1 MGVGIGLRRD
11 EKGFTGLEA
20 AIVLIAFVVVAAVF
34 SYVMLGA
41 GFFTTQKSKQVVDT
55 GVKQASSSLT
65 LDGQYI
71 YLDAS
76 ENAGGK
82 TGSNGKVGAIF
93 FYVTQT
99 AGGSPVDLE
108 KTSIAIT
115 TASGYKQV
123 FFKPLIAEG
132 DYVYHERNKAPPN
145 SGELLRKS
153 SGDSIDSIQHLR
165 GNPSL
170 GGQVNVS
177 INSEWCNGTVEKIT
191 SIYLKYNDTT
201 NKTDYYMPA
210 VSVYIN
216 STDDNDNF
224 DNCTFITSKGW
235 WYEPVV
241 GDRDN
246 VVEAN
251 EKYKIIIAASV
262 TNSTISNIVWKVTS
276 PPWEEIGDIKPN
288 DVITIEVRPPI
299 GAPLSI
305 TKQLPPSFTNL
316 TYV

>member
-1 MGVGIGLRRD
+1 MRFRRN

-71 YLDAS
+71 YLNCTS
-76 ENAGGK
+76 EAGGE
-82 TGSNGKVGAIF
+82 TGSNGKVGQIY

-99 AGGSPVDLE
+99 AGGSPVDLN

-115 TASGYKQV
+115 TAGGYKQV
-123 FFKPLIAEG
+123 F
-132 DYVYHERNKAPPN
+132 
-145 SGELLRKS
+145 
-153 SGDSIDSIQHLR
+153 
-165 GNPSL
+165 
-170 GGQVNVS
+170 
-177 INSEWCNGTVEKIT
+177 
-191 SIYLKYNDTT
+191 YNET
-201 NKTDYYMPA
+201 
-210 VSVYIN
+210 N
-216 STDDNDNF
+216 STDW
-224 DNCTFITSKGW
+224 W
-235 WYEPVV
+235 WYESIV
-241 GDRDN
+241 GDNDN
-246 VVEAN
+246 VVEMN
-251 EKYKIIIAASV
+251 EKYKITINV
-262 TNSTISNIVWKVTS
+262 TATGWSDIGNIS
-276 PPWEEIGDIKPN
+276 PN
-288 DVITIEVRPPI
+288 DLITIEVRPPI